1 MQNLGLD
8 PRQEDDAA
16 GGTATAVIARSAPAL
31 HAPEHASEKAVG
43 AAPRLASLD
52 GLRGVAA
59 LAVLVCHTLLTVPRL
74 GELAY
79 HSGTSTPGTW
89 EWWLVETPLHVLW
102 EGTGAVYVFFVLSG
116 FVLALPFTR
125 GAASTGGA
133 AAGAPQPWRDPRL
146 WRAYYPKRLA
156 RLYLP
161 VWGAVALAATVWA
174 FVPRPKTGSGWVDAM
189 GAPVAWER
197 IAGDLTLLFTDGL
210 VVPPL
215 WSLRWEMWFSLLLPL
230 YLVLGL
236 ALPARLRA
244 PGWAVWAAMA
254 AVVVGGGFSNDG
266 VLRDLPLFML
276 GVLLAAHREQL
287 AAWAARLGAGARGQ
301 ARSRWVW
308 PGLLAVGIT
317 GLWLP
322 WAFGTGTPAAHWA
335 WSGAAVALVV
345 VALHWGPAVRV
356 LSGRAAS
363 WLGTVSFSLYLTHE
377 PFVVAAYHLVGPP
390 AAGGSLAAL
399 WVSMPLGLAASLAV
413 AAAFHRIVE
422 RPSHRIA
429 RWLGRRFA

>member
-1 MQNLGLD
+1 M
-8 PRQEDDAA
+8 A
-16 GGTATAVIARSAPAL
+16 GGTATAMLTRTAPIQQ
-31 HAPEHASEKAVG
+31 APPSG
-43 AAPRLASLD
+43 SSTAPRLASLD
-52 GLRGVAA
+52 GLRGLAA
-59 LAVLVCHTLLTVPRL
+59 LVVLVCHTLLTVPRL

-79 HSGTSTPGTW
+79 HSGRSMPGTW
-89 EWWLVETPLHVLW
+89 EWWLVETPLHVAW

-125 GAASTGGA
+125 PA
-133 AAGAPQPWRDPRL
+133 AAGGAPRWRDPRL
-146 WRAYYPKRLA
+146 WRSYYPKRLA

-161 VWGAVALAATVWA
+161 VWGAVALAAAVWA
-174 FVPRPKTGSGWVDAM
+174 LVPRPKTGSGWVDAM
-189 GAPVAWER
+189 GAPVTWEG
-197 IAGDLTLLFTDGL
+197 IAGDVTLLFTDGL

-244 PGWAVWAAMA
+244 PRWAVWAAMG
-254 AVVVGGGFSNDG
+254 AVIVGGGFSHDG
-266 VLRDLPLFML
+266 VLRDLPLFLL
-276 GVLLAAHREQL
+276 GVLLAAHREPL

-301 ARSRWVW
+301 ARSRWIW
-308 PGLLAVGIT
+308 PGLLAVGLT

-322 WAFGTGTPAAHWA
+322 WPLGTDSPAAHWS
-335 WSGAAVALVV
+335 WSAGAVALVV

-363 WLGTVSFSLYLTHE
+363 WLGTISFSLYLTHE
-377 PFVVAAYHLVGPP
+377 PIVVAAYHLVGPP
-390 AAGGSLAAL
+390 AAGGGLAAL

-413 AAAFHRIVE
+413 AAVFQRIVE
-422 RPSHRIA
+422 RPSHRVA
-429 RWLGRRFA
+429 RWLGRRFS